1 MRCYKCNSVLSDQ
14 DYCLKCGAD
23 VSVYKVVVKA
33 SNSYYNTGLLKA
45 KVRDLSG
52 AVTALKTS
60 LSINKNN
67 IKARNLLGLVYYEMG
82 EVALALSEWV
92 ISLNLKPDKNVADVY
107 IRKVKANPNK
117 LEAVNQATKKY
128 NLSLEKAK
136 EGGDDVALIQL
147 KRVIAVLPNHIKAN
161 LLLALL
167 YMKRND
173 SGKAEK
179 ILRKVLKIDRNNTLA
194 LRYLDEIHHVG
205 EGADKP
211 EEDYYKGRKRIGG
224 PLSGNDVIMPKNSY
238 KEPASGV
245 LTVIYILLGVLIG
258 TALVWFL
265 VVPSKL
271 QSAQYENNN
280 TIKEY
285 SEKLSSYSVD
295 ITELE
300 DKVKDLERQLAD
312 AESDLASY
320 KGENGEMAMYSKLI
334 EAAGYFMANDFENA
348 ALSLADIDVTQLPTD
363 TAKALYTSLE
373 ESCSG
378 GARSFYL
385 SGVNA
390 YNQQDY
396 VNAIKYL
403 EKAYQLDDTT
413 VETPYYLVMS
423 YMGINDTENAQKYID
438 IVHNRFGN
446 TSYATQLDQ
455 YLNSINE

>member
-128 NLSLEKAK
+128 NLSLEKAQ

-271 QSAQYENNN
+271 QSTQYENNN

>member
-258 TALVWFL
+258 AALVWFL

>member
-1 MRCYKCNSVLSDQ
+1 MRCYKCNSVLSGQ